1 MRVPGVTGVHIRVWV
16 ASGPPMDYEFAGYPA
31 RVLVDSRGDLRIR
44 LKWRTAVFHPSYEWT
59 GYQVTRL
66 LEA

>member
-1 MRVPGVTGVHIRVWV
+1 MRIPGVTRVHIRVWV

-31 RVLVDSRGDLRIR
+31 RVLVDSRGDLR
-44 LKWRTAVFHPSYEWT
+44 TAVFHPSYEWT